1 MTEMSQWIENA
12 CIPALFIAL
21 MVYRTDAYSLVTL
34 DASNCNSKTLFI
46 SHEQSQT
53 IRWTGE
59 VIPARCRVGFEAT
72 EAPYAICVDIDIF
85 RVDHCSFTLGIY
97 EDLAEYPVK
106 RYDCTSTDT
115 TEERCF
121 DHTRIYLGFT
131 FNNTGEFSYPSVK
144 IEVKVKVDE
153 NAESVIEQVVC
164 GLVAVVFLVGTTGV
178 IFKVCREYMCGD
190 IFERL
195 CNCISCCLC
204 GICKNI
210 SDNSCCMKVYMPNTT
225 TTRENLSS
233 GHTLGLS
240 SEPEVLNVTGT
251 LMNLSPGISWN
262 SLDSL
267 GIGDRIT
274 DDEVYSFVPSED
286 NGCSPPPYEDP
297 PPDPSLTFDPPPS
310 YYDVVTGNS

>member
-153 NAESVIEQVVC
+153 NAESDMAGVVFPI
-164 GLVAVVFLVGTTGV
+164 VVFLFFIGGCGACVKHGCKCLRDFVYSMCESVSQSECRLCDTIENLTCNECSANVPEDVSTNITAEPPATTAIGTT
-178 IFKVCREYMCGD
+178 D
-190 IFERL
+190 
-195 CNCISCCLC
+195 
-204 GICKNI
+204 
-210 SDNSCCMKVYMPNTT
+210 D
-225 TTRENLSS
+225 
-233 GHTLGLS
+233 S
-240 SEPEVLNVTGT
+240 SEHSSMISLEIDIALEEPLN
-251 LMNLSPGISWN
+251 
-262 SLDSL
+262 
-267 GIGDRIT
+267 
-274 DDEVYSFVPSED
+274 PSAPPVVNEWD
-286 NGCSPPPYEDP
+286 PPPYVVP
-297 PPDPSLTFDPPPS
+297 PPDASVPDVPPPS
-310 YYDVVTGNS
+310 YYDVINQTI